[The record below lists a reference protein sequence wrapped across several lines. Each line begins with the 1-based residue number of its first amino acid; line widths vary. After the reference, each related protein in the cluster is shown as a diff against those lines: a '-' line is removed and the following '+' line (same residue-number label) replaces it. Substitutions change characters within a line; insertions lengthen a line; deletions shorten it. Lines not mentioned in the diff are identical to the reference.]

1 MVVLQWYPEVK
12 SAGNS
17 TENTYSMLFCQPRVG
32 TPSLSPSATHIICAL
47 DTSGS
52 MMGNRLDMLQDT
64 MTRLIT
70 VLEETG
76 HAFWLSVIT
85 FNSTATILVPPG
97 SMASTDHR
105 RVLRRAIS
113 RLRAGGQTNMEDAFE
128 AVNTVYDDAK
138 QDYSTEHDSNQLST
152 VCLFMT
158 DGYCTRGECMP
169 RELVGMIRP
178 DIALHSVGIGKD
190 HDSHLLELLSYGSAY
205 YSIPT
210 ANLIPDSVGQYMG
223 EVCDVVHVGVSL
235 DREFI
240 GQQRI
245 HHLCEPDRGFFQYVE
260 HGSEHDSETEEEQS
274 LIHKT
279 FCIPQLSH
287 GKPFV
292 LVWKNL
298 PNNEIE
304 RITSCVMDSS
314 HHSTYSCYTTT
325 PESWKAEDH
334 IQTQAHLHRKL
345 FLDML
350 AHVKTQDLSPSAAL
364 PHLETILTQ
373 WNTSMEQCEQM
384 YPDVYNTHASM
395 IETMMDIARTT
406 LDVFTTESTVT
417 NSMDTSINTPPVTP
431 PRYYRGNMHNGG
443 DTTPYLTAAIHSQN
457 SMYGFTPHYTA
468 FQDDPCVGGAGDQDM
483 LSPGLPSNPPSLSR
497 YVSANTQQ
505 YVSMMTPHR

>member
-17 TENTYSMLFCQPRVG
+17 TDTTYSMLFCQPRVG
-32 TPSLSPSATHIICAL
+32 TPSLPPDATHIICVL

-52 MMGNRLDMLQDT
+52 MMGNRLSMLQDT
-64 MTRLIT
+64 MTRLIS

-85 FNSTATILVPPG
+85 FSSTATILVPPG
-97 SMASTDHR
+97 SLTATEHR
-105 RVLRRAIS
+105 RVLRQAIS
-113 RLRAGGQTNMEDAFE
+113 RLRAGGQTNMEDAFK

-138 QDYSTEHDSNQLST
+138 QEYSTMHDTNRLST

-169 RELVGMIRP
+169 RDLIGMLQP
-178 DIALHSVGIGKD
+178 DVALHSVGIGKD

-223 EVCDVVHVGVSL
+223 EVCDVVHVGVML
-235 DREFI
+235 DHQLIEP
-240 GQQRI
+240 QMS

-260 HGSEHDSETEEEQS
+260 GVCDSDSDTAREEQQPS
-274 LIHKT
+274 SSNT

-287 GKPFV
+287 DKPFV

-298 PNNEIE
+298 PNNDID

-314 HHSTYSCYTTT
+314 HHSSYCCYTTT
-325 PESWKAEDH
+325 PDTWKAEDH

-350 AHVKTQDLSPSAAL
+350 AHVKTQDLSPCVAL

-373 WNTSMEQCEQM
+373 WESSMAECKQT
-384 YPDVYNTHASM
+384 YPEVYETHAPM
-395 IETMMDIARTT
+395 VNTMFEIARNTLEAFRTVGGDHQASTT
-406 LDVFTTESTVT
+406 A
-417 NSMDTSINTPPVTP
+417 NTPPRTP
-431 PRYYRGNMHNGG
+431 PRSRHVTQYGR
-443 DTTPYLTAAIHSQN
+443 DPTPFLTSAIHSQN

-468 FQDDPCVGGAGDQDM
+468 FQDDPGVNDDGEAYM
-483 LSPGLPSNPPSLSR
+483 MSPGLPSNPPSLSR

-505 YVSMMTPHR
+505 YMSLMTPHR